1 MFSSHILQLPVLLV
15 MCSQLRLLMPM
26 RHVCLR
32 HQWHNTNTTIV
43 SWHRSSLDPC
53 PAPFVLQ
60 TRHLF
65 ETRFL
70 FKQHC
75 QNSQPNNN
83 SNSNHYNKLYTDND
97 DDNDKINVITASQ
110 KVHPVQLFTCCFNYI
125 QYSIMFTFHST
136 GFLFHRFFPQWKRGA
151 NWSRFLQARYHSC
164 HPTNNCTTS
173 KHWQT
178 DKHLM
183 VCFQQQ
189 SG

>member
-15 MCSQLRLLMPM
+15 MCRQLRLLMPM

-32 HQWHNTNTTIV
+32 YQWHNTNTTIV

-83 SNSNHYNKLYTDND
+83 SNSNNYNKLYTDND
-97 DDNDKINVITASQ
+97 DDNDKINVITASHCVSSPSSV
-110 KVHPVQLFTCCFNYI
+110 VHLLLQLHTVQYNVHFSFNWL
-125 QYSIMFTFHST
+125 S
-136 GFLFHRFFPQWKRGA
+136 FPQILPSMKTWG
-151 NWSRFLQARYHSC
+151 
-164 HPTNNCTTS
+164 
-173 KHWQT
+173 
-178 DKHLM
+178 
-183 VCFQQQ
+183 
-189 SG
+189 